1 MEEQDKVIELYPG
14 NWLNNASIVGFLFSL
29 QKIESIDVSDF
40 LFSDGRAVFPKE
52 LFSKLKVQERYFTEK
67 LCECL
72 IIGNVSK
79 TSKVKYINYINPS
92 NKGDKEGFEDYVRE
106 LGFVINNGHRCVL
119 SNTTYKL
126 SSISI
131 KKLNDKWVEYGSKEG
146 GFENFLK
153 SITKV
158 SGRINERL
166 GGAESYPNGN
176 WALKNSTYINP
187 LFSFLVIHQHLAF
200 TKLADYSN
208 VFINAPTF
216 QMMYELNKILME
228 MAGKENVT
236 YRNLLAMSIVE
247 FSIKTNVLLNS
258 WTGMN
263 MEIISI
269 KKDKI
274 EFISIPYN
282 TVKLLSNKKIAE
294 LIGSIG
300 DFKIL
305 NLVIDQKWDELVE
318 IGYRLLKIS
327 MNGIG
332 KEDRN
337 FIGQFYTPE
346 GYKTPLSIKNLANKL
361 LKLYSLITE
370 RIKN

>member
-1 MEEQDKVIELYPG
+1 MEEQDKIIELCPG
-14 NWLNNASIVGFLFSL
+14 NWLNNASMVGFLFSL
-29 QKIESIDVSDF
+29 QKIENINVNDF
-40 LFSDGRAVFPKE
+40 LLPDGRVVFPKE
-52 LFSKLKVQERYFTEK
+52 LFSKLRVEERYFNKETQISSIVAKAPIYRNYLQPSEK
-67 LCECL
+67 ELYPLFVKSLTSVTQEGKCSFL
-72 IIGNVSK
+72 TQGYNLPASNVEELK
-79 TSKVKYINYINPS
+79 
-92 NKGDKEGFEDYVRE
+92 KEG
-106 LGFVINNGHRCVL
+106 NGGL
-119 SNTTYKL
+119 
-126 SSISI
+126 
-131 KKLNDKWVEYGSKEG
+131 
-146 GFENFLK
+146 ENFMNR
-153 SITKV
+153 ITDYNM
-158 SGRINERL
+158 IFNADL
-166 GGAESYPNGN
+166 GPSLSAFPNAYWN
-176 WALKNSTYINP
+176 LKNSNKVSH
-187 LFSFLVIHQHLAF
+187 LFAFLVIHQYLAF

-216 QMMYELNKILME
+216 QMMYELNRILME
-228 MAGKENVT
+228 MAGKQNAT
-236 YRNLLAMSIVE
+236 YRNLLAMSIIE

-258 WTGMN
+258 WAGMN

-282 TVKLLSNKKIAE
+282 TVKILSNKKVAE

-332 KEDRN
+332 KEDRS

-346 GYKTPLSIKNLANKL
+346 DYKTSLSIKNLANKL
-361 LKLYSLITE
+361 IKLYSLITE
-370 RIKN
+370 RIKY